1 MVLLDKDVPVAVA
14 YVATAL
20 LLVLLGWVLRERTLL
35 QRMWQ
40 ARSVVLLVVLL
51 FLWGLSINVSRGA
64 SAGLG
69 LHLIGMTLA
78 FLMLQARTALAVLL
92 LLCLAF
98 YVPMAWHTQQWTVLS
113 VNVLLAVLPAW
124 LVNVLLFAAVRRCLP
139 RHLFVFILGNGF
151 VTAGVSMLVTGL
163 CLAAALALTGRFS
176 AYVIQQEVLPVFLL
190 LMWGEGF
197 LTGLLVAVMVA
208 FKPQWLDAY
217 SDDVYLPRAPERR
230 W

>member
-1 MVLLDKDVPVAVA
+1 MVLLDKDVPVALA
-14 YVATAL
+14 YAATAL
-20 LLVLLGWVLRERTLL
+20 LAALLVWVGQERLLWRRL
-35 QRMWQ
+35 WQ
-40 ARSVVLLVVLL
+40 GRSVALLLLLL

-78 FLMLQARTALAVLL
+78 CLMLQARTALGVLL
-92 LLCLAF
+92 LVCVAF
-98 YVPMAWHTQQWTVLS
+98 YAPSAWHGQQWLVLP

-124 LVNVLLFAAVRRCLP
+124 LVNMALMALMRRVLP
-139 RHLFVFILGNGF
+139 KHLFVFILGNGF
-151 VTAGVSMLVTGL
+151 VTAGVSMVFTGL
-163 CLAAALALTGRFS
+163 CLASALALTGRFS

-208 FKPQWLDAY
+208 FKPTWLDAY
-217 SDDVYLPRAPERR
+217 SDEVYLPRAPERR